1 MDFKD
6 EVPGKRFLTAIFWFS
21 RKNQSTRFLTPH
33 HIINK

>member
-6 EVPGKRFLTAIFWFS
+6 EVPGKRVLTAIFCCS
-21 RKNQSTRFLTPH
+21 CKNQSTRFLTPQ